1 MRHLSDE
8 ELVHAY
14 YGEGSLDHLAGC
26 ESCREALAR
35 IATAL
40 NAADAFPV
48 PERDEDYGAEVWA
61 RLAPRLPAVPAARSF
76 WAPLWFRHRWVT
88 AGAVAALILA
98 AFFAGRFSRYPSI
111 AERAPAPVQ
120 VADRQ
125 HILLAALSAH
135 LDRSQRV
142 LLEVMNRP
150 PAREMDLREEQTRA
164 ADLVASSRLYRQAAT
179 AAGDQD
185 VAAVLDDLER
195 ALMEIARSSPQLSGD
210 EFEDLRGRIE
220 AQGIVFKVR
229 VTDSNLQARSALL

>member
-1 MRHLSDE
+1 MRHLNDE

-26 ESCREALAR
+26 DSCRAALAR

-40 NAADAFPV
+40 DAADAFAV
-48 PERDEDYGAEVWA
+48 PERGEEYGAEVWA
-61 RLAPRLPAVPAARSF
+61 RLAPRLQAVPAARPF
-76 WAPLWFRHRWVT
+76 WATLRLPHRWVT
-88 AGAVAALILA
+88 AGAVAALLLV
-98 AFFAGRFSRYPSI
+98 AFFAGRFSRYPSV
-111 AERAPAPVQ
+111 AERTPAPIRSEN
-120 VADRQ
+120 RQ
-125 HILLAALSAH
+125 NILLAALSAH

-150 PAREMDLREEQTRA
+150 PEREMDLREEQTRA

-185 VAAVLDDLER
+185 VAAVLEDLER
-195 ALMEIARSSPQLSGD
+195 ALMEIARSSPKLSRK